1 MDFKSNILFSITMLY
16 LILFVQPN
24 RGQLVDQRQDQ
35 STTATSES
43 VMKFYLEKLL
53 SSKLLRENLRE
64 DLNQLTRFHSVLEN
78 KKEKRQLY
86 LIMKSLKKNF
96 SELES
101 VLNDIVLDDTEIEE
115 LIETY
120 KGLTDE
126 NNTFL
131 ANSDDV
137 NMDIKKLN
145 QLFKRSSQFKLNFYQ
160 KVPVIRTG

>member
-1 MDFKSNILFSITMLY
+1 MLY